1 MSSAAYFN
9 MLATLMRDNPPAE
22 DDAPIVERMA
32 RLGIIPGQPFVF
44 GKLDPQVQQAL
55 QDVPKDSF
63 EAIMAQF
70 KTVGKVE
77 NGWLFTT
84 KTGLYGTDYI
94 QRALVTAI
102 GLGANRPQD
111 AVYPT
116 SQVDAEGKAYEGT
129 PRIDPNTDEIYADFE
144 DESGFG
150 DISLITLISPAR
162 LKSRFLWGIGPT
174 FIFPTA
180 SKDELGQEK
189 WQAGP
194 SAVGLWMG
202 KDWILGVF
210 PQEWWSFAGN
220 SDRKST
226 NLTNIQYFIWRML
239 PGEWQIGMSPNITMN
254 WEADRDNRFTVPV
267 GLGVGKLVRLGKLP
281 LKIQLQGQYSVIHPD
296 DYGQRWNFQLQLTPV
311 IPNLISG
318 TLF

>member
-1 MSSAAYFN
+1 
-9 MLATLMRDNPPAE
+9 
-22 DDAPIVERMA
+22 
-32 RLGIIPGQPFVF
+32 
-44 GKLDPQVQQAL
+44 
-55 QDVPKDSF
+55 
-63 EAIMAQF
+63 
-70 KTVGKVE
+70 
-77 NGWLFTT
+77 
-84 KTGLYGTDYI
+84 
-94 QRALVTAI
+94 
-102 GLGANRPQD
+102 
-111 AVYPT
+111 VYPT

-150 DISLITLISPAR
+150 DISLITLISPAG

-174 FIFPTA
+174 LIFPTA

-194 SAVGLWMG
+194 AAVGLWMG

-210 PQEWWSFAGN
+210 PQQWWSFAGN

-239 PGEWQIGMSPNITMN
+239 PDQWQIGMSPNITMN

-267 GLGVGKLVRLGKLP
+267 GLGVGKLVKLGKRP
-281 LKIQLQGQYSVIHPD
+281 VKIQLQGQYSVIHPD
-296 DYGQRWNFQLQLTPV
+296 DYGQRWNFQLQVTPV

-318 TLF
+318 TLFK

>member
-1 MSSAAYFN
+1 MKNRMKAICFIIAAGLMVVLMSGKPATAAEASEPPGGTKENSDQPSAQE
-9 MLATLMRDNPPAE
+9 LARQLNNPVSDVWSLTFQYNHSLLKGFPADGTE
-22 DDAPIVERMA
+22 DQDLLNFQPALPLHLTENWNLIVR
-32 RLGIIPGQPFVF
+32 PVFPFIFKHPV
-44 GKLDPQVQQAL
+44 LSPQ
-55 QDVPKDSF
+55 
-63 EAIMAQF
+63 
-70 KTVGKVE
+70 
-77 NGWLFTT
+77 
-84 KTGLYGTDYI
+84 
-94 QRALVTAI
+94 
-102 GLGANRPQD
+102 
-111 AVYPT
+111 
-116 SQVDAEGKAYEGT
+116 
-129 PRIDPNTDEIYADFE
+129 IDPNTDQLYADFE

-150 DISLITLISPAR
+150 DISMITLLSPAR

-180 SKDELGQEK
+180 SKDALGQEK

-194 SAVGLWMG
+194 AAVGLWMG
-202 KDWILGVF
+202 KDWIWGVF
-210 PQEWWSFAGN
+210 PQQWWSFAGN

-311 IPNLISG
+311 IPNLILG